1 MGKTRGL
8 FMKVRDTKGTFHAE
22 MGTSQFEHLEVCG
35 SLIVEA
41 WLGEF

>member
-22 MGTSQFEHLEVCG
+22 MGTSQLEHLEVCG

-41 WLGEF
+41 WFGEF